1 MVCANAYTIIVC
13 CQFISCIPVNYITMA
28 VEDDF
33 TGSAAAEQEGSN
45 FRAFKVLRLFRLSK
59 MLRLARI
66 KRILA
71 KCTCSDIST
80 IPLYT
85 CV

>member
-1 MVCANAYTIIVC
+1 
-13 CQFISCIPVNYITMA
+13 MA
-28 VEDDF
+28 LEEDDL
-33 TGSAAAEQEGSN
+33 TGSAADGQGDGS

-71 KCTCSDIST
+71 KCTCPYVRGKPFVPRVYGFI
-80 IPLYT
+80 LH
-85 CV
+85 

>member
-1 MVCANAYTIIVC
+1 
-13 CQFISCIPVNYITMA
+13 MA

-71 KCTCSDIST
+71 KCTCPHMRGESSPFVPTRLSLCKMAVAPYYADGCDVVCWS
-80 IPLYT
+80 
-85 CV
+85 